1 MPVSASVSLSSSVIP
16 SLSLTTSEDTYTFLQ
31 QGETPA
37 KPVIVQLAAD
47 DAWLIATASGGPF
60 FRIPADTPFNYPV
73 WPGLVLYVKA
83 ATTSCTLRGIR
94 VE

>member
-1 MPVSASVSLSSSVIP
+1 MPVTTSASLSSTVIP
-16 SLSLTTSEDTYTFLQ
+16 SLAITTGEDTYSFASQ
-31 QGETPA
+31 VESPA
-37 KPVIVQLAAD
+37 KPVVIQFAAD
-47 DAWLIATASGGPF
+47 QAWLIGTVSGGPF

-83 ATTSCTLRGIR
+83 ASSPGTLRGIR